1 LHSLSFRA
9 VIADKAFDSRAI
21 VDYVESRNAKVVIP
35 SQGRRRVHRQ
45 IDTDHYRDR
54 NIIERFFCRAKEF
67 RRIATRYEK
76 LAERFAAFV
85 LLVGAVLW
93 AQS

>member
-1 LHSLSFRA
+1 MRGLPFRT

-21 VDYVESRNAKVVIP
+21 VDFVESKDAKVVIP
-35 SQGRRRVHRQ
+35 SQSSRRVQRD
-45 IDTDHYRDR
+45 IDTQLYRDR
-54 NIIERFFCRAKEF
+54 NVIERFFCRAKEF
-67 RRIATRYEK
+67 RRIATRYDK

-93 AQS
+93 A